1 MATYDI
7 SRKLKRI
14 IKLSKRITTRDITGL
29 TEERID
35 EINNISIPNN
45 WVTRRLLRKPAKNI
59 DSKTFII
66 PVTEGVITGY
76 FFEKRGSKALS
87 GLSPLIIFYHG
98 GGWTW
103 GNMDLYNFFCAR
115 LADLTQASV
124 LSVDYRLAPRYK
136 FPTAVEDCYDTLLWA
151 ANGARYWKTDP
162 DRIFLIGDSAGGNLA
177 AVVSR
182 LSRDRKGPPIAGQIL
197 LYPVT
202 DGRMRTDS
210 YAQYKD
216 CPTLTDKDMT
226 FFIQN
231 YQREPKDILNPNFS
245 PLLAKDHSR
254 LPPTLII
261 AAEYDPLHD
270 DAMLYADALASAD
283 TPVKYLEVKK
293 TVHGF
298 INYPV
303 ATGAEE
309 TECAIQQFV
318 GGRPVEQVILTTP
331 KQLEKQNKRELKL
344 AHKTNK
350 NLISVEVEE

>member
-14 IKLSKRITTRDITGL
+14 IELSKRLTNNNMADL

-45 WVTRRLLRKPAKNI
+45 WVTRKLLSKPAKNI

-66 PVTEGVITGY
+66 PVTDGVVTGY
-76 FFEKRGSKALS
+76 FFEKRGSKSLT
-87 GLSPLIIFYHG
+87 GLSPLIIFFHG
-98 GGWTW
+98 GGWVW

-115 LADLTQASV
+115 LAALTQASV

-182 LSRDRKGPPIAGQIL
+182 LARDRKGPAIAGQIL
-197 LYPVT
+197 IYPVT

-216 CPTLTDKDMT
+216 CPTLSANDMK

-245 PLLAKDHSR
+245 PLLSKDHSR

-283 TPVKYLEVKK
+283 TPVQYLEAKK

-298 INYPV
+298 INYPA
-303 ATGAEE
+303 ATGAAE
-309 TECAIQQFV
+309 TECAIMQFV
-318 GGRPVEQVILTTP
+318 GGRSVEQVTLTTH
-331 KQLEKQNKRELKL
+331 KQLDKQDKRERKL
-344 AHKTNK
+344 AHKTAK
-350 NLISVEVEE
+350 NLISAKLEE